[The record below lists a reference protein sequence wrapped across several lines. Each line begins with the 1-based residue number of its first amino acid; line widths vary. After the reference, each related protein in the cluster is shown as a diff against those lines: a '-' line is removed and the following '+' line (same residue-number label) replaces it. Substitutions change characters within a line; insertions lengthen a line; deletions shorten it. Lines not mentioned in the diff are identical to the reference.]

1 MLTPQILNNALMF
14 LSRCDIKGGEAV
26 AFLQT
31 CQALESEMVR
41 LNDAAREAARE
52 AVPPAAGS
60 AGTSPE

>member
-31 CQALESEMVR
+31 CQTLESEMIR
-41 LNDAAREAARE
+41 LNDAAREAATS
-52 AVPPAAGS
+52 AAGS

>member
-31 CQALESEMVR
+31 CQTLESEMIR
-41 LNDAAREAARE
+41 LNDAAREAAT
-52 AVPPAAGS
+52 PAAGS